1 MFCRRQ
7 FQEMEESV
15 NASSNELSR
24 LVKVVY
30 FDEDAAS
37 DYIDLAMG
45 GREERVLSD
54 ENSNDKSL
62 SANAEAKLSAK
73 IPFWSFFRAEA
84 GTGGEFN
91 VSEKAK
97 NIVSQTIS
105 NTILTD
111 YTKKVAESSL
121 GVKKFEGYD
130 VKFVDSLS
138 CMRLYLPYEQI
149 NGTAEDF
156 KDIKASKQSL
166 DEIKGYYEMLGVRKD
181 RRLILR
187 FNHSAFRNNYSC
199 PDMLSMNL
207 TFYAV
212 KVGETTLFDLRNE
225 KENMSPSAKK
235 GQESL
240 EEERQSEEDLEEY
253 RSHQSKD
260 EFTEF
265 DDITGSVPTADV
277 PVALRS
283 SSSCAEKYY
292 EQKLLDSDGSDE
304 GSDERES
311 LEMYDVVLA
320 GVEVSV
326 LNDAN

>member
-1 MFCRRQ
+1 M
-7 FQEMEESV
+7 
-15 NASSNELSR
+15 NASINESSR

-37 DYIDLAMG
+37 DYIDLAVG

-84 GTGGEFN
+84 GVGGEFN

-97 NIVSQTIS
+97 NIVSRTIS

-111 YTKKVAESSL
+111 YTKRVAESSL
-121 GVKKFEGYD
+121 GVEKFEGYD
-130 VKFVDSLS
+130 VKFVESLS
-138 CMRLYLPYEQI
+138 LMRLYLPYEQL
-149 NGTAEDF
+149 NGTTEDC
-156 KDIKASKQSL
+156 KDIKANKQSL

-212 KVGETTLFDLRNE
+212 KVGETTLYDLRNE

-235 GQESL
+235 GQEIL
-240 EEERQSEEDLEEY
+240 EEERRGEEEVNEY
-253 RSHQSKD
+253 RANQPKD
-260 EFTEF
+260 EFTEL
-265 DDITGSVPTADV
+265 DDIVGLAPNTDLPTE
-277 PVALRS
+277 LKS
-283 SSSCAEKYY
+283 SNGVEEFYM
-292 EQKLLDSDGSDE
+292 QKSLDSGGSDE
-304 GSDERES
+304 SDDELNL
-311 LEMYDVVLA
+311 LEIYDVVLA
-320 GVEVSV
+320 GVEVPV